1 MSEHGSPHRAPA
13 TLHPG
18 LGPLKELP
26 EGTPVAYFGPE
37 NTNTHAAALLLFGR
51 RADLHPELTKASV
64 FEAVSSGRS
73 RFGIVPIENS
83 TEGVVRETIDCLIE
97 RSPVIVSE
105 FEMRIEHYLMAQP
118 DWETRPHRRIVSH
131 PQPLGQCRTWLEQ
144 AQIPTA
150 TATSTASA
158 AELASR
164 DPDVAAI
171 ASRLAAD
178 AFGLQVLSENI
189 ADRQDNATRFISIGQ
204 EGEAPTGRDKTTLV
218 LSAPHERGALL
229 RLLNVLDAAGVNLTR
244 IESRPLR
251 ERKWEYAFVLDV
263 EGHRS
268 VPPLRPA
275 LEELAAMGAL
285 LRVAGSY
292 QHLAARGD

>member
-1 MSEHGSPHRAPA
+1 MSERGRPHRAPS
-13 TLHPG
+13 TLYPG

-37 NTNTHAAALLLFGR
+37 NTNTHAAALLLFGQ
-51 RADLHPELTKASV
+51 RASLNPELTKAGV

-97 RSPVIVSE
+97 RNPVIVSE

-118 DWETRPHRRIVSH
+118 GWETRPHRRIVSH
-131 PQPLGQCRTWLEQ
+131 PQALGQCRKWLEE
-144 AQIPTA
+144 AQLPTA

-164 DPDVAAI
+164 DRNVAAI

-178 AFGLQVLSENI
+178 AFSLEILSENI
-189 ADRQDNATRFISIGQ
+189 ADRKDNATRFISIGS
-204 EGEAPTGRDKTTLV
+204 EDEAPSGRDKTTLV

-244 IESRPLR
+244 IESRPLAD
-251 ERKWEYAFVLDV
+251 RKWEYAFVLDV
-263 EGHRS
+263 EGHRAI
-268 VPPLRPA
+268 PPLRPA
-275 LEELAAMGAL
+275 LHELAAMGSL
-285 LRVAGSY
+285 VRVAGSY
-292 QHLAARGD
+292 QHLTAPKE